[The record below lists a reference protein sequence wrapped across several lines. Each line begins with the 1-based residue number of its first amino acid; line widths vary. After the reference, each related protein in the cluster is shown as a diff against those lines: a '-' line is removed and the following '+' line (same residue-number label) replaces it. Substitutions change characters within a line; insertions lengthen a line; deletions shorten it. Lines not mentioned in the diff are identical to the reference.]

1 MEMKKITKEIIE
13 TALQEKLRLVVED
26 MILEKMIESFPDEDV
41 SKFVAENN
49 IWDKIIDD
57 TIEDIEDTIQRT
69 SDDLYSE
76 LEDSLIHDDANTEE
90 YDD

>member
-1 MEMKKITKEIIE
+1 MKKITKEIIE